1 MAGIRI
7 RRIPSRCSKNSREV
21 FRADGPFTPLPAML
35 VKLLELG
42 LRARG
47 LELPIAEGAFADS
60 LVARMLT
67 WRHSGR
73 SRRWP

>member
-1 MAGIRI
+1 
-7 RRIPSRCSKNSREV
+7 
-21 FRADGPFTPLPAML
+21 ML
-35 VKLLELG
+35 VKLVELG

-47 LELPIAEGAFADS
+47 LELLIPEGAFADN

-73 SRRWP
+73 SR

>member
-7 RRIPSRCSKNSREV
+7 RRIPSRCSKSSREV

-47 LELPIAEGAFADS
+47 LKLPIAGGALADR
-60 LVARMLT
+60 LAVRMLT
-67 WRHSGR
+67 WRHSGQ
-73 SRRWP
+73 SR

>member
-1 MAGIRI
+1 
-7 RRIPSRCSKNSREV
+7 
-21 FRADGPFTPLPAML
+21 ML

-47 LELPIAEGAFADS
+47 LELPIAGGALADS

-67 WRHSGR
+67 WRHSGQ
-73 SRRWP
+73 SR